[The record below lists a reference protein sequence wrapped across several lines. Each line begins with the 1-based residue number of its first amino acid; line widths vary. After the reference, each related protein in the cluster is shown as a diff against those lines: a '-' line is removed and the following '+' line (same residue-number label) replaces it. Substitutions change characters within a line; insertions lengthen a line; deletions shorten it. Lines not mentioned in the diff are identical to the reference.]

1 MIRSDITRPRPP
13 RPRPRLVLTIV
24 ASKAEGES

>member
-1 MIRSDITRPRPP
+1 MIRADHRPRPT